1 MSEKE
6 KLLKIIEVRRTLK
19 CSDSTVRRLI
29 NDRKLECCRIRG
41 GIRIFASSLQA
52 YVRAEILRFQLENG
66 LAEYPIDEKDFQ
78 I

>member
-6 KLLKIIEVRRTLK
+6 ELLTIIEVRRTLK
-19 CSDSTVRRLI
+19 CGDSTVRRLI
-29 NDRKLECCRIRG
+29 NDRKLEACKIRG

-52 YVRAEILRFQLENG
+52 YVRAEILRFQIDHG